1 MNEADGSKRDGKGNV
16 AGRGGGGFSG
26 KGGRRDGDVGLGE
39 IVLLVYMPI
48 VNGDIIYQ
56 SQLKAD
62 DCKNPR
68 NTPSS
73 FSQRNL

>member
-62 DCKNPR
+62 NFKIPR
-68 NTPSS
+68 KIPSS